1 MITVIVPVYNT
12 QRWLERCINS
22 ILIQTYT
29 DFELLAVDDGSTDES
44 LAILEQMARMDSR
57 IRVIHKENGGSSSAR
72 NRALDEAVGEYIS
85 FIDSDDYIE
94 PDMLGTLMG
103 PVEQARTKMLPLP
116 NIIQVGRN
124 EIDEDSKLRPDICV
138 PPVHRTDYT
147 AEEFMRELLLHKGDC
162 SFCTKLVKREM
173 FDGIRFPEGMLNEDF
188 WLLTNILEKAG
199 GVVSLP
205 GYKYHVFYRTG
216 SNTRTTDKNSFSR
229 VYADNVTNAD
239 KVLRL
244 VDNKYPNLHK
254 IAVRFG
260 IFQRIDY
267 MLHIPIS
274 KMKEENIGYME
285 VKLSLRSNLGAGLK
299 SRYLTG
305 KDKRRLFLLAIAPKL
320 TRIVHAFTMKIRGI

>member
-138 PPVHRTDYT
+138 PPVYRTDYT

-320 TRIVHAFTMKIRGI
+320 TRIVHAFTMRIRGI

>member
-138 PPVHRTDYT
+138 PPVCRTDYT

>member
-12 QRWLERCINS
+12 QRWLARCINS

-244 VDNKYPNLHK
+244 VDKKYPNLHK